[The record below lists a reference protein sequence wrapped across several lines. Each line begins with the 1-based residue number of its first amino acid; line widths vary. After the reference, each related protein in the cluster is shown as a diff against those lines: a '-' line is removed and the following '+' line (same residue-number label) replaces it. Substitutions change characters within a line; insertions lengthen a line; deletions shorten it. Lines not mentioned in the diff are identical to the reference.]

1 MERRVQQ
8 RQRWFGVVA
17 LLLLIVIAYADRV
30 NIAVMLVNPDFL
42 HHFQLDGSRVHQ
54 GMLMTAFLLGYGA
67 SAMLLTPFLET
78 LMGYRRALTLSI
90 LLWALL
96 TAASPLAGSLLLL
109 LAVRALLG
117 ASEGPLFSLKTMYVG
132 DRFAADERGKP
143 NAVSALGVSLGLVIG
158 FPLVSFLMA
167 HFGWAMSFYLLA
179 ALNLLLGLTLVR
191 LFIRPPLRR
200 QPAPAAARP
209 AALARVWQTFVLAW
223 RTPMLGWIMLIE
235 IATLSYL
242 WGSSSWLPAYLT
254 DEKGFSIRQMGWLAS
269 LPFVVSIA
277 SKYLGGVLLD
287 AIRPYQAPLIFA
299 FGGAATALCIY
310 GVMHSQQ
317 LGWIAFFLLMA
328 NACWGVQGAAIPTLL
343 QYYAQPQAVGS
354 AYGLINGI
362 GNLFSAF
369 VPMIMGMVMASQ
381 GKVSSGFT
389 VLIASQLLTLLAG
402 GVLFSRMLLTRAA
415 SRA

>member
-1 MERRVQQ
+1 MERILQQ
-8 RQRWFGVVA
+8 RQRWYGVLA
-17 LLLLIVIAYADRV
+17 LLFLIVIAYADRV

-42 HHFQLDGSRVHQ
+42 QHFQLDGNRAHQ
-54 GMLMTAFLLGYGA
+54 GMLMTVFLLGYGL

-90 LLWALL
+90 VLWALL
-96 TAASPLAGSLLLL
+96 TAASPLAGSVLLLF
-109 LAVRALLG
+109 AVRALLG
-117 ASEGPLFSLKTMYVG
+117 ISEGPLFSLKTMYIG
-132 DRFAADERGKP
+132 DHFSAHERGQP
-143 NAVSALGVSLGLVIG
+143 NAISTLGVSLGLVIG

-167 HFGWAMSFYLLA
+167 HFGWAVSFYLLA
-179 ALNLLLGLTLVR
+179 LINLLLGLALVR
-191 LFIRPPLRR
+191 LFIHPASLASRTVQSRPVMT
-200 QPAPAAARP
+200 
-209 AALARVWQTFVLAW
+209 RVWETFVLAW

-254 DEKGFSIRQMGWLAS
+254 DEKGFSIKQMGWMAS

-287 AIRPYQAPLIFA
+287 RIRPYQAPLIFA

-310 GVMHSQQ
+310 GVMHSEQ
-317 LGWIAFFLLMA
+317 LGWIAFFLLAA
-328 NACWGVQGAAIPTLL
+328 NACWGAQGAAIPTLL
-343 QYYAQPQAVGS
+343 QHYAQPQAVGS

-362 GNLFSAF
+362 GNMFSAF

-381 GKVSSGFT
+381 GKVSSGFA
-389 VLIASQLLTLLAG
+389 VLILSQLVTLLAG
-402 GVLFSRMLLTRAA
+402 GVLFSRMLMTREVK
-415 SRA
+415 RV

>member
-1 MERRVQQ
+1 MEPIVQQ
-8 RQRWFGVVA
+8 RQRWFGVMA
-17 LLLLIVIAYADRV
+17 LLFLIVIAYADRV

-42 HHFQLDGSRVHQ
+42 QHFQLGDNRAHQ
-54 GMLMTAFLLGYGA
+54 GMLMTVFLLGYGL

-90 LLWALL
+90 VLWALL

-109 LAVRALLG
+109 FAVRALLG
-117 ASEGPLFSLKTMYVG
+117 VSEGPLFSLKTMYIG
-132 DRFAADERGKP
+132 DHFAADERGKP

-167 HFGWAMSFYLLA
+167 HFGWAVSFYLLA
-179 ALNLLLGLTLVR
+179 LINLLLGLALVR
-191 LFIRPPLRR
+191 LFIH
-200 QPAPAAARP
+200 P
-209 AALARVWQTFVLAW
+209 AALPSRAVDSRPILQRVWDTFALAW

-254 DEKGFSIRQMGWLAS
+254 DEKGFSIKQMGWMAS
-269 LPFVVSIA
+269 LPFIVSIG

-287 AIRPYQAPLIFA
+287 RIRPYQAPLIFA

-310 GVMHSQQ
+310 GVMHSEQ
-317 LGWIAFFLLMA
+317 LGWIAFFLLAA
-328 NACWGVQGAAIPTLL
+328 NACWGAQGAAIPTLL
-343 QYYAQPQAVGS
+343 QHYAQPQAVGS

-362 GNLFSAF
+362 GNMFSAF

-381 GKVSSGFT
+381 GKVSSGFA
-389 VLIASQLLTLLAG
+389 VLIVSQGVTLLAG
-402 GVLFSRMLLTRAA
+402 GVLFSRMLITREAK
-415 SRA
+415 RA

>member
-1 MERRVQQ
+1 MERIVQQ

-17 LLLLIVIAYADRV
+17 LLFLIVIAYADRV

-42 HHFQLDGSRVHQ
+42 QHFQLGGNRAHQ
-54 GMLMTAFLLGYGA
+54 GMLMTVFLLGYGL

-90 LLWALL
+90 VLWALL

-109 LAVRALLG
+109 FAVRALLG
-117 ASEGPLFSLKTMYVG
+117 VSEGPLFSLKTMYIG
-132 DRFAADERGKP
+132 DHFAADERGKP
-143 NAVSALGVSLGLVIG
+143 NAVSTLGVSLGLVIG

-167 HFGWAMSFYLLA
+167 HFGWAVSFYLLA
-179 ALNLLLGLTLVR
+179 LINLLLGLALVR
-191 LFIRPPLRR
+191 LFIH
-200 QPAPAAARP
+200 P
-209 AALARVWQTFVLAW
+209 AALPSRAVDPRPILQRVWDTFTLAW

-254 DEKGFSIRQMGWLAS
+254 DEKGFSIKQMGWMAS
-269 LPFVVSIA
+269 LPFIVSIA

-287 AIRPYQAPLIFA
+287 RIRPYQAPLIFA

-310 GVMHSQQ
+310 GVMHSEQ
-317 LGWIAFFLLMA
+317 LGSIAFFLLAA
-328 NACWGVQGAAIPTLL
+328 NACWGAQGAAIPTLL
-343 QYYAQPQAVGS
+343 QHYAQPQAVGS

-362 GNLFSAF
+362 GNMFSAF

-381 GKVSSGFT
+381 GKVSSGFA
-389 VLIASQLLTLLAG
+389 VLIVSQVVTLLAG
-402 GVLFSRMLLTRAA
+402 GVLFSRMLMTHEARRA
-415 SRA
+415 

>member
-1 MERRVQQ
+1 MERIVQQ
-8 RQRWFGVVA
+8 RQRWFGVMA
-17 LLLLIVIAYADRV
+17 LLFLIVIAYADRV

-42 HHFQLDGSRVHQ
+42 QHFQLGGNRAHQ
-54 GMLMTAFLLGYGA
+54 GMLMTVFLLGYGL

-90 LLWALL
+90 VLWALL

-109 LAVRALLG
+109 FAVRALLG
-117 ASEGPLFSLKTMYVG
+117 VSEGPLFSLKTMYIG
-132 DRFAADERGKP
+132 DHFAADERGKP
-143 NAVSALGVSLGLVIG
+143 NAVSTLGVSLGLVIG

-167 HFGWAMSFYLLA
+167 HFGWAVSFYLLA
-179 ALNLLLGLTLVR
+179 LINLLLGLALVR
-191 LFIRPPLRR
+191 LFIH
-200 QPAPAAARP
+200 P
-209 AALARVWQTFVLAW
+209 AALPSRTVDSRPILQRVWDTFALAW

-254 DEKGFSIRQMGWLAS
+254 DEKGFSIKQMGWMAS
-269 LPFVVSIA
+269 LPFIVSIG

-287 AIRPYQAPLIFA
+287 RIRPYQAPLIFA

-310 GVMHSQQ
+310 GVMHSEQ
-317 LGWIAFFLLMA
+317 LGWLAFFLLAA

-343 QYYAQPQAVGS
+343 QHYAQPQAVGS

-362 GNLFSAF
+362 GNMFSAF

-381 GKVSSGFT
+381 GKVSSGFA
-389 VLIASQLLTLLAG
+389 VLIVSQGVTLLAG
-402 GVLFSRMLLTRAA
+402 GVLFSRMLMTREAK
-415 SRA
+415 RA

>member
-1 MERRVQQ
+1 MEHRVQQ

-17 LLLLIVIAYADRV
+17 LLFLIVIAYADRV

-42 HHFQLDGSRVHQ
+42 QHFQLGDSRAHQ
-54 GMLMTAFLLGYGA
+54 GMLMTVFLLGYGL

-90 LLWALL
+90 VLWALL
-96 TAASPLAGSLLLL
+96 TAASPLAGSVLLLF
-109 LAVRALLG
+109 AVRALLG
-117 ASEGPLFSLKTMYVG
+117 VSEGPLFSLKTMYIG
-132 DRFAADERGKP
+132 DHFAADERGKP
-143 NAVSALGVSLGLVIG
+143 NAVSTLGVSLGLVIG

-167 HFGWAMSFYLLA
+167 HFGWAISFYLLA
-179 ALNLLLGLTLVR
+179 LINLLLGLALVR
-191 LFIRPPLRR
+191 LFIH
-200 QPAPAAARP
+200 P
-209 AALARVWQTFVLAW
+209 AALPARAVDPRPILSRVWQTFALAW
-223 RTPMLGWIMLIE
+223 RTPMLGWIMVIE

-254 DEKGFSIRQMGWLAS
+254 DEKGFSIKQMGWMAS
-269 LPFVVSIA
+269 LPFIVSIG

-287 AIRPYQAPLIFA
+287 RIRPYQAPLIFA

-310 GVMHSQQ
+310 GVMHSEQ
-317 LGWIAFFLLMA
+317 LGWVAFFLLVA
-328 NACWGVQGAAIPTLL
+328 NACWGAQGAAIPTLL

-362 GNLFSAF
+362 GNMFSAF

-381 GKVSSGFT
+381 GKVSSGFA
-389 VLIASQLLTLLAG
+389 VLIVSQVVTLVAG
-402 GVLFSRMLLTRAA
+402 GVLFSRMLMAREAK
-415 SRA
+415 RV

>member
-1 MERRVQQ
+1 MERIVQQ
-8 RQRWFGVVA
+8 RQRWFGVMA
-17 LLLLIVIAYADRV
+17 LLFLIVIAYADRV

-42 HHFQLDGSRVHQ
+42 QHFQLGGNRAHQ
-54 GMLMTAFLLGYGA
+54 GMLMTVFLLGYGL

-78 LMGYRRALTLSI
+78 LMGYRRALTLSVV
-90 LLWALL
+90 LWALL

-109 LAVRALLG
+109 FAVRALLG
-117 ASEGPLFSLKTMYVG
+117 VSEGPLFSLKTMYIG
-132 DRFAADERGKP
+132 DHFAANERGKP

-167 HFGWAMSFYLLA
+167 HFGWAVSFYLLA
-179 ALNLLLGLTLVR
+179 LINLLLGLALVR
-191 LFIRPPLRR
+191 LFIH
-200 QPAPAAARP
+200 P
-209 AALARVWQTFVLAW
+209 AALPSRTLDSRPILQRVWDTFVLAW

-254 DEKGFSIRQMGWLAS
+254 DEKGFSIKQMGWMAS
-269 LPFVVSIA
+269 LPFIVSIA

-287 AIRPYQAPLIFA
+287 RIRPYQAPLIFA

-310 GVMHSQQ
+310 GVMHSEQ
-317 LGWIAFFLLMA
+317 LGSIAFFLLAA
-328 NACWGVQGAAIPTLL
+328 NACWGAQGAAIPTLL
-343 QYYAQPQAVGS
+343 QHYAQPQAVGS

-362 GNLFSAF
+362 GNMFSAF

-381 GKVSSGFT
+381 GKVSSGFA
-389 VLIASQLLTLLAG
+389 VLIVSQGVTLLAG
-402 GVLFSRMLLTRAA
+402 GVLFSRMLMTREVK
-415 SRA
+415 RA

>member
-1 MERRVQQ
+1 MERIVQQ
-8 RQRWFGVVA
+8 RQRWFGVMA
-17 LLLLIVIAYADRV
+17 LLFLIVIAYADRV

-42 HHFQLDGSRVHQ
+42 QHFQLEDNRAHQ
-54 GMLMTAFLLGYGA
+54 GMLMTVFLLGYGL

-90 LLWALL
+90 VLWALL

-109 LAVRALLG
+109 FAVRALLG
-117 ASEGPLFSLKTMYVG
+117 VSEGPLFSLKTMYIG
-132 DRFAADERGKP
+132 DHFAADERGKP
-143 NAVSALGVSLGLVIG
+143 NAVSTLGVSLGLVIG

-167 HFGWAMSFYLLA
+167 HFGWAVSFYLLA
-179 ALNLLLGLTLVR
+179 LINLLLGLALVR
-191 LFIRPPLRR
+191 LFIH
-200 QPAPAAARP
+200 P
-209 AALARVWQTFVLAW
+209 AALPSRAVDPRPILQRVWDTFALAW

-254 DEKGFSIRQMGWLAS
+254 DEKGFSIKQMGWMAS
-269 LPFVVSIA
+269 LPFIVSIA

-287 AIRPYQAPLIFA
+287 RIRPYQAPLIFA

-310 GVMHSQQ
+310 GVMHSEQI
-317 LGWIAFFLLMA
+317 GWIVFFLLAA
-328 NACWGVQGAAIPTLL
+328 NACWGAQGAAIPTLL
-343 QYYAQPQAVGS
+343 QHYAQPQAVGS

-362 GNLFSAF
+362 GNMFSAF

-381 GKVSSGFT
+381 GKVSAGFT
-389 VLIASQLLTLLAG
+389 VLILSQGVTLLAG
-402 GVLFSRMLLTRAA
+402 GVLFSKLLVTREAK
-415 SRA
+415 RA

>member
-1 MERRVQQ
+1 MERIVQQ

-17 LLLLIVIAYADRV
+17 LLFLIVIAYADRV

-42 HHFQLDGSRVHQ
+42 QHFQLGGNRAHQ
-54 GMLMTAFLLGYGA
+54 GMLMTVFLLGYGL

-90 LLWALL
+90 VLWALL

-109 LAVRALLG
+109 FAVRALLG
-117 ASEGPLFSLKTMYVG
+117 VSEGPLFSLKTMYIG
-132 DRFAADERGKP
+132 DHFAADERGKP
-143 NAVSALGVSLGLVIG
+143 NAVSTLGVSLGLVIG

-167 HFGWAMSFYLLA
+167 HFGWAVSFYLLA
-179 ALNLLLGLTLVR
+179 LINLLLGLALVR
-191 LFIRPPLRR
+191 LFIH
-200 QPAPAAARP
+200 P
-209 AALARVWQTFVLAW
+209 AALPPPAVDPRPILQRVWDTFTLAW

-254 DEKGFSIRQMGWLAS
+254 DEKGFSIKQMGWMAS
-269 LPFVVSIA
+269 LPFIVSIA

-287 AIRPYQAPLIFA
+287 RIRPYQAPLIFA

-310 GVMHSQQ
+310 GVMHSEQ
-317 LGWIAFFLLMA
+317 LGWIAFFLLAA
-328 NACWGVQGAAIPTLL
+328 NACWGAQGAAIPTLL
-343 QYYAQPQAVGS
+343 QHYAQPQAVGS

-362 GNLFSAF
+362 GNMFSAF

-381 GKVSSGFT
+381 GKVSSGFA
-389 VLIASQLLTLLAG
+389 VLIVSQVVTLLAG
-402 GVLFSRMLLTRAA
+402 GVLFSRMLMTREAR
-415 SRA
+415 RA